1 MRTLSLALLLSG
13 CAVDPTVGT
22 PALPSDDESPDQ
34 TDHDPAPNTTDGLP
48 DDTKEV
54 WGGRQVPLSHDSTAR
69 WLLAAAGD
77 ADGDG
82 FGAAEDCD
90 DSDAAVNPGA
100 AEDCEGG
107 ADDDCD
113 GALDCEDA
121 DCATAP
127 SCAEDCA
134 DGVDND
140 LDGYLDCADDECWGS
155 CGVTVRSSMNGGSAD
170 VFYNRFYD
178 SFRSTTTL
186 YVTAYSLTGTV
197 SVAGASGTTQCQWT
211 VPEAK
216 VAFEEA
222 MVTTYYSSSSW
233 SYTWKPTWVV
243 EDPQAT
249 FSEGC
254 PLHPDQDVLPA
265 AYKKFSMSDT
275 DSWRVVKISLTT
287 PFGGWYQGNVN
298 IYSYARESGVRHM
311 DGFLPELSPA
321 SATWSQ

>member
-1 MRTLSLALLLSG
+1 MRSLSLALLLSG

-22 PALPSDDESPDQ
+22 PSLPSDDESPDQ
-34 TDHDPAPNTTDGLP
+34 TDHDPALNTTDGVP
-48 DDTKEV
+48 DDTRDV
-54 WGGRQVPLSHDSTAR
+54 TGGRQAPLSHDGTAR

-90 DSDAAVNPGA
+90 DADADVNPGA

-107 ADDDCD
+107 VDDDCD

-127 SCAEDCA
+127 SCVEDCA

-155 CGVTVRSSMNGGSAD
+155 CGVTVRSSLGGGSAD
-170 VFYNRFYD
+170 VLYIRGRD
-178 SFRSTTTL
+178 SFTSYTTL
-186 YVTAYSLTGTV
+186 NITAYSLTGTV

-211 VPEAK
+211 VPEAR
-216 VAFEEA
+216 VAYEETW
-222 MVTTYYSSSSW
+222 VTSVYSSSSVV
-233 SYTWKPTWVV
+233 YTWQPAWIV
-243 EDPQAT
+243 EDAQAT
-249 FSEGC
+249 FSGGC

-265 AYKKFSMSDT
+265 AYKKFTMSDT
-275 DSWRVVKISLTT
+275 ASWRVVKVSLTT
-287 PFGGWYQGNVN
+287 PFGAWYQGDVN
-298 IYSYARESGVRHM
+298 IYSYARESGVLYM

-321 SATWSQ
+321 AVTWSQ